1 MLYRDLNRETQEDL
15 RKQFHDEDYM
25 VITIPRHEPIRVYT
39 LRATRTLQT
48 AERLH
53 TLDREDADIVSKVFV
68 SALLLT
74 SSVKH
79 ATRQKVLLK
88 LALEDSI
95 IAAEADATGKV
106 RGFKE
111 GFIRKPL
118 EGTLTVIKELRL
130 GVPFTSIVPIVSDDM
145 KDNMMFY
152 FEQSEQVRTFVDMIV
167 LLDSHN
173 KIRYAGGYLVQAMG
187 GTSKEALEF
196 IERRLKSIKPEFLSD
211 NRPEMVAYEIL
222 KDMEPRII
230 GLKEVEYYC
239 PCTEDIARSSLHLL
253 NHWELEELFDNGL
266 AEVVCKFCKR
276 VYKFTKEEFIV

>member
-1 MLYRDLNRETQEDL
+1 MLYKDLNRETQENL
-15 RKQFHDEDYM
+15 RKQFHNKDYM
-25 VITIPRHEPIRVYT
+25 VITIPRYEPIRVYT

-48 AERLH
+48 AKRLH
-53 TLDREDADIVSKVFV
+53 APEDADMVGKVFI

-79 ATRQKVLLK
+79 ATKQKVLLK
-88 LALEDSI
+88 LELEEGI

-111 GFIRKPL
+111 GFTRKPL
-118 EGTLTVIKELRL
+118 KGTLTVIKELRL

-145 KDNMMFY
+145 KENMMFY
-152 FEQSEQVRTFVDMIV
+152 FEQSEQVRTFVDMVV
-167 LLDSHN
+167 LSDSHN
-173 KIRYAGGYLVQAMG
+173 SIRYAGGYLVQAMG

-196 IERRLKSIKPEFLSD
+196 IEQRLKDVKIGALSD
-211 NRPEMVAYEIL
+211 NRPEVVAYEIL
-222 KDMEPRII
+222 KDMEPKII

-239 PCTEDIARSSLHLL
+239 PCTEDIAKSSLHLL
-253 NHWELEELFDNGL
+253 SHWELEELFDNGL

-276 VYKFTKEEFIV
+276 VYKFTKEEFMV